1 VVRLRSSRWCNDME
15 ILSKNVMTGRWL
27 HADAQEPTSP
37 GWYPVLR
44 FWDAEEGVYPA
55 AEQFQDGTW
64 TGPAVV
70 AWIDQLCQ
78 SAEHASDIAYKE
90 DPEL

>member
-1 VVRLRSSRWCNDME
+1 LPTSKWCKPME
-15 ILSKNVMTGRWL
+15 TIAKNVITGRWL
-27 HADAQEPTSP
+27 SVEKVEPNIP

-44 FWDAEEGVYPA
+44 CWDAEEGVYPA
-55 AEQFQDGTW
+55 AEQWQDDTW
-64 TGPAVV
+64 TGPAVL
-70 AWIDQLCQ
+70 AWIDQRCQ